1 MSQPCVP
8 PCPRDKR
15 QTSLQRCRI
24 NNRFFKESH
33 IYSCL
38 SLCGH
43 VGSPNLPSDGC
54 RCHTQKTGSAFW
66 PCKYTGKPTAPEAR
80 QWSYFNDILP
90 CTILAQT
97 RTFSR
102 NDNNNTDTL
111 EHVAVKTNSWMQV
124 GRMTSVP
131 VKYRLIDQGAGGV
144 TACVYS
150 QVAVQTQNNL
160 WPVSLFSLHHQ
171 SHSDT
176 HVVLIK
182 GHKSQHLFWT
192 NLFLFRFCTKL
203 LHIGTPHA
211 MWGKCNMTM

>member
-1 MSQPCVP
+1 MLI
-8 PCPRDKR
+8 PR
-15 QTSLQRCRI
+15 
-24 NNRFFKESH
+24 
-33 IYSCL
+33 
-38 SLCGH
+38 GH

-66 PCKYTGKPTAPEAR
+66 PCKYTGKLTAPEAR

-102 NDNNNTDTL
+102 NDNNNADTL

-124 GRMTSVP
+124 GRMTHWKCSSEIP
-131 VKYRLIDQGAGGV
+131 VNRPGCRRRHSLCLQ
-144 TACVYS
+144 S
-150 QVAVQTQNNL
+150 TQNNL
-160 WPVSLFSLHHQ
+160 WPVSLFSLHRQ

-203 LHIGTPHA
+203 LHIGTPRA